1 MLFGHVCR
9 NLREFGSG
17 IPRELRTRKRHC
29 PPRAPGREVARRMR
43 TGQLHEDPRVK
54 RTDLEKLKGS
64 KISGKANQFGTP
76 GRFGRDAN
84 APFERREQRKLEQ
97 AQGLVPFAV
106 KLDGD
111 LVKQIHDLAQQ
122 RKLGLNEIVAELLKK
137 ALAGP

>member
-1 MLFGHVCR
+1 M
-9 NLREFGSG
+9 
-17 IPRELRTRKRHC
+17 
-29 PPRAPGREVARRMR
+29 
-43 TGQLHEDPRVK
+43 K

-137 ALAGP
+137 ALAGPG